1 MEDENPNG
9 LAMKI
14 KAMLEKVEPLFTDKC
29 CIYRVPHEIRSSNV
43 DAYTPR
49 AVSIDPRR
57 RAWKVLSCVQE
68 LEPQVRACYS
78 DDIKLSK
85 EEHVMVILVDCCFIL
100 ELLLRFFSEESKED
114 DSVTIETHSTV
125 SPDSQPDPPSHLR
138 CVWKPFTGRSP
149 DRTSDTNCYDFSI
162 ILTART
168 ELSVEDKD
176 SISLFPW
183 LDEYLRWDLL
193 LLENQIPF
201 FVFNNLYDLAF
212 STLNGGTGHPSLLKL
227 ILGYFF
233 GPSDDTDWDSG
244 SIEHFTDLLRT
255 FHLKQS
261 ISPLSRKKETL
272 PFLKSAIQLHEA
284 GVKFK
289 VINKRS
295 LCLLD
300 LKFSGRTLEIPQIEL
315 EDKTEI
321 WLRNMVALE
330 QCYYPDESYITDY
343 TAVLDYLINTEK
355 DVDFLV
361 NKGIIINWLGDSN
374 AVAKLFNG
382 LGKNIIHETFNA
394 EYLRICKDLNDF
406 CEHPCLRKVA
416 TLRRDYCNT
425 PWKTVASVAGIALL
439 ILTVIQTVCSI
450 IQVVQG
456 FSK

>member
-1 MEDENPNG
+1 MEDHESHNPNDV
-9 LAMKI
+9 AMEI
-14 KAMLEKVEPLFTDKC
+14 NEMLEKAQPLFRDEC
-29 CIYRVPHEIRSSNV
+29 CIYRVPHEIRGSNP

-49 AVSIDPRR
+49 AVSIGPFHHGDQKLLKMEDQKRIYCR
-57 RAWKVLSCVQE
+57 QFIERSGTKSLESFVSCVQE

-114 DSVTIETHSTV
+114 DS
-125 SPDSQPDPPSHLR
+125 
-138 CVWKPFTGRSP
+138 
-149 DRTSDTNCYDFSI
+149 
-162 ILTART
+162 
-168 ELSVEDKD
+168 
-176 SISLFPW
+176 ISLFPW

-212 STLNGGTGHPSLLKL
+212 ATLNGGTGHPSLLKL

-233 GPSDDTDWDSG
+233 GPYDDTDWDSG

-300 LKFSGRTLEIPQIEL
+300 LKFSGHTLEIPQIEL

-361 NKGIIINWLGDSN
+361 NKGIIINWLGDSK

-382 LGKNIIHETFNA
+382 LEKNIIHETFNA

-406 CEHPCLRKVA
+406 CEHPCHRKVA

-456 FSK
+456 SSK

>member
-1 MEDENPNG
+1 MGDENPNG

-14 KAMLEKVEPLFTDKC
+14 KAMLEKAEPLFTDKC
-29 CIYRVPHEIRSSNV
+29 CIYRVPHEIRKINE
-43 DAYTPR
+43 DAYTPKV
-49 AVSIDPRR
+49 VSIGPFHHEDPKLLKMENQKRIYCR
-57 RAWKVLSCVQE
+57 HFIERSDTKNLESFSLESFVSCVQE

-78 DDIKLSK
+78 DDIKISK

-114 DSVTIETHSTV
+114 DS
-125 SPDSQPDPPSHLR
+125 
-138 CVWKPFTGRSP
+138 
-149 DRTSDTNCYDFSI
+149 
-162 ILTART
+162 
-168 ELSVEDKD
+168 
-176 SISLFPW
+176 ISLFPW

-201 FVFNNLYDLAF
+201 FVFNNLYNLAF
-212 STLNGGTGHPSLLKL
+212 ATLNGGNGHPSLLKL

-394 EYLRICKDLNDF
+394 EYLHICKDLNDF
-406 CEHPCLRKVA
+406 CEHPCHRKVA

>member
-1 MEDENPNG
+1 MEDHESHNPNDV
-9 LAMKI
+9 AMEI
-14 KAMLEKVEPLFTDKC
+14 NEMLEKAQPLFRDEC
-29 CIYRVPHEIRSSNV
+29 CIYRVPHEIRGSNP

-49 AVSIDPRR
+49 AVSIGPFHHGDQKLLKMEDQKRIYCR
-57 RAWKVLSCVQE
+57 QFIERSGTKSLESFVSCVQE

-114 DSVTIETHSTV
+114 DS
-125 SPDSQPDPPSHLR
+125 
-138 CVWKPFTGRSP
+138 
-149 DRTSDTNCYDFSI
+149 
-162 ILTART
+162 
-168 ELSVEDKD
+168 
-176 SISLFPW
+176 ISLFPW

-212 STLNGGTGHPSLLKL
+212 ATLNGGTGHPSLLKL

-233 GPSDDTDWDSG
+233 GPYDDTDWDSG

-300 LKFSGRTLEIPQIEL
+300 LKFSGHTLEIPQIEL

-361 NKGIIINWLGDSN
+361 NKGIIINWLGDSK

-406 CEHPCLRKVA
+406 CEHPCHRKVA

-456 FSK
+456 SSK

>member
-1 MEDENPNG
+1 MEDHESHNPNDV
-9 LAMKI
+9 AMEI
-14 KAMLEKVEPLFTDKC
+14 NEMLEKAQPLFRDEC
-29 CIYRVPHEIRSSNV
+29 CIYRVPHEIRSSNA

-49 AVSIDPRR
+49 AFSIGPFHHGDQKLLKMEDQKRIYCR
-57 RAWKVLSCVQE
+57 QFIARSETKSLESFVSCVQE
-68 LEPQVRACYS
+68 LEPLVRACYS

-85 EEHVMVILVDCCFIL
+85 EEHVMLILVDCCFIL
-100 ELLLRFFSEESKED
+100 ELLLRFPSEESKED
-114 DSVTIETHSTV
+114 
-125 SPDSQPDPPSHLR
+125 
-138 CVWKPFTGRSP
+138 
-149 DRTSDTNCYDFSI
+149 
-162 ILTART
+162 
-168 ELSVEDKD
+168 D

-233 GPSDDTDWDSG
+233 GPYDDTDWDSG

-261 ISPLSRKKETL
+261 ISPLSRNKETL

-361 NKGIIINWLGDSN
+361 NKGIIINWLGDSK

-439 ILTVIQTVCSI
+439 ILTVIQTACSI

>member
-1 MEDENPNG
+1 MEDHESHNPNDV
-9 LAMKI
+9 AMEI
-14 KAMLEKVEPLFTDKC
+14 NEMLEKAQPLFRDEC
-29 CIYRVPHEIRSSNV
+29 CIYRVPHEIRSSNA

-49 AVSIDPRR
+49 AVSIGPFHHGDQKLLKMEDQKRIYCR
-57 RAWKVLSCVQE
+57 QFIERSGTKSLESFVSCVQE

-78 DDIKLSK
+78 DDIKISK

-114 DSVTIETHSTV
+114 DS
-125 SPDSQPDPPSHLR
+125 
-138 CVWKPFTGRSP
+138 
-149 DRTSDTNCYDFSI
+149 
-162 ILTART
+162 
-168 ELSVEDKD
+168 
-176 SISLFPW
+176 ISLFPW

-201 FVFNNLYDLAF
+201 FVFNNLYNLAF
-212 STLNGGTGHPSLLKL
+212 ATLNGGNGHPSLLKL

-394 EYLRICKDLNDF
+394 EYLHICKDLNDF
-406 CEHPCLRKVA
+406 CEHPCHRKVA